1 MNLKIYLSL
10 IITIVFISGCNDSLA
25 QPPTP
30 TTPPVEATEIVQQIE
45 TETVTAT
52 LQPTNTASPSPTM
65 TSPALP
71 TATTAPTESPTSTPS
86 PTLTPTPTHPLMIPV
101 MRQQNYPGSDL
112 IIEETLEPGDN
123 YDRFVVSYLSEGY
136 KIYALLTIPQG
147 ESPETGWPV
156 IIFNHGYIPPAQYRT
171 TERYVAYVD
180 GFARNGYVVFRSD
193 YRGHGFSEGEATGG
207 YGSPAYTV
215 DVLNGMTSV
224 QQYPGVDPERVGMW
238 GHSMG
243 GHITLRS
250 MVVTDTIKV
259 GVVWAGV
266 VVSYPD
272 LLTRWRRN
280 PNQPT
285 PTPNPN
291 SQRGRWRY
299 EIMETYG
306 SPEENPTF
314 WNAVSANSYLT
325 DLSGPIQIHHGT
337 ADSSVP
343 VEFATILHEELQT
356 VGQPNEL
363 YIYEGDNHNLSLSF
377 NLAMERSL
385 AYFDRILKPGQANSL
400 ESAESIEP
408 FVFSGDEVI
417 NLRDGP
423 DTSYEVIGGLGANQT
438 LPIIGRNVD
447 SSWWQVET
455 INGPA
460 WVAAWVVTA
469 NNIADVPLVAELP

>member
-1 MNLKIYLSL
+1 MKNTIYVYLTL
-10 IITIVFISGCNDSLA
+10 TIIFISGCNSTPSQSVDPTN
-25 QPPTP
+25 PPL
-30 TTPPVEATEIVQQIE
+30 TTTVVAQQIE
-45 TETVTAT
+45 TATLTVAPLPTSTEIPPTTTPTPLPSSTAT
-52 LQPTNTASPSPTM
+52 PN
-65 TSPALP
+65 P
-71 TATTAPTESPTSTPS
+71 TATSS
-86 PTLTPTPTHPLMIPV
+86 PTLTPTHPLMIPV
-101 MRQQNYPGSDL
+101 MRQQEYPGSEL
-112 IIEETLEPGDN
+112 VIEQTLETGDN
-123 YDRFVVSYLSEGY
+123 YDRFVVSYLSEGH

-147 ESPETGWPV
+147 DPPETGWP
-156 IIFNHGYIPPAQYRT
+156 IIMFNHGYIPPAQYRT
-171 TERYVAYVD
+171 TERYVDYVD

-193 YRGHGFSEGEATGG
+193 YRGHGFSEGKATGG
-207 YGSPAYTV
+207 YSSPAYTV
-215 DVLNGMTSV
+215 DVLNGLTSV
-224 QQYPGVDPERVGMW
+224 QQYPGVDPDRVGMW

-243 GHITLRS
+243 GHITVRA

-291 SQRGRWRY
+291 SNRGRWRY
-299 EIMETYG
+299 EIMEIYG

-314 WNAVSANSYLT
+314 WNSISANSYLE

-343 VEFATILHEELQT
+343 VEFATILHDELQT
-356 VGQPNEL
+356 IGHPNEL

-377 NLAMERSL
+377 NLAMERSI
-385 AYFDRILKPGQANSL
+385 AYFDQVLKPDQTTSP
-400 ESAESIEP
+400 ESTQSVEP
-408 FVFSGDEVI
+408 FVFSGNDII
-417 NLRDGP
+417 NLRNGP

-438 LPIIGRNVD
+438 LPIIGRNAD

-455 INGPA
+455 VNGSA
-460 WVAAWVVTA
+460 WIAASVVTA
-469 NNIADVPLVAELP
+469 NNVNDVPLVTVEKLP